1 VSAPL
6 RLLFVCVENSC
17 RSQMAE
23 AFARRLG
30 GARVQAL
37 SAGSRPSGQ
46 VSPRAIAS
54 MRDAGLDLTAHA
66 SKSLQDVAGPGA
78 AAFDVVVTMGCG
90 DACPWVPAARRED
103 WAIPDP
109 SALEPAEFA
118 RVRDQIEA
126 RVRALLAACGV
137 PAASGRMAQ

>member
-1 VSAPL
+1 MTAPL

-23 AFARRLG
+23 AFARELG
-30 GARVQAL
+30 GARVEAL
-37 SAGSRPSGQ
+37 SAGSRPSGT
-46 VSPRAIAS
+46 VNPRAIES
-54 MRDAGLDLTAHA
+54 MRDAGLDISRHA
-66 SKSLQDVAGPGA
+66 SKSLQDVAGSGA
-78 AAFDVVVTMGCG
+78 PAFDVVVTMGCG

-109 SALEPAEFA
+109 KALEPAEFA